1 MSAANV
7 RLVVFFAAVA
17 VVIGVLAVALR
28 AVALAFAGAS
38 GGWAG
43 LARRYAAPDNAGAPT
58 MRGLT
63 IAIGPMRWRN
73 CVNASVD
80 ARGLRLSLPPV
91 FIRLGKAPVLIPW
104 REMGR
109 IEPARLSGRAAFLI
123 RLGATR
129 EASLTVPMD
138 LYAAMSPFLT
148 EQT

>member
-1 MSAANV
+1 MSAEHV
-7 RLVVFFAAVA
+7 RLVVFFVAVA
-17 VVIGVLAVALR
+17 VMIGLLAVALR
-28 AVALAFAGAS
+28 ALASMFMGAS

-43 LARRYAAPDNAGAPT
+43 LARRYAAPDDAGAPT

-80 ARGLRLSLPPV
+80 ARGLRLSLPRV

-104 REMGR
+104 REMSR
-109 IEPARLSGRAAFLI
+109 PEPARLYGRAACLV

-129 EASLTVPMD
+129 EASITVPMD
-138 LYAAMSPFLT
+138 LYAAMSPFLPDPT
-148 EQT
+148 